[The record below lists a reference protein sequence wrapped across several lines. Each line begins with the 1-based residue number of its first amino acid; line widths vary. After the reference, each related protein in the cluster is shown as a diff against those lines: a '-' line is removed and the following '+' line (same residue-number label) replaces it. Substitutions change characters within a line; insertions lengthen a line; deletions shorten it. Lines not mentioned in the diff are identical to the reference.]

1 MLHSSK
7 LEHYHD
13 ENYDF
18 LPEIYSRKATAS
30 GQENAYMHLL
40 ESMSQITGH
49 SAAGTTKPGGGGG
62 VCHILNFFPTSNA
75 KRSTIKAFLA
85 VRFSFISLYSEH
97 CFLKFLKICRKFHW
111 IGLLNSSKLVYLE
124 W

>member
-62 VCHILNFFPTSNA
+62 FGIFWIFFQHLMP
-75 KRSTIKAFLA
+75 KDQK
-85 VRFSFISLYSEH
+85 
-97 CFLKFLKICRKFHW
+97 
-111 IGLLNSSKLVYLE
+111 
-124 W
+124 